1 MTKKKAVIWCA
12 VSTQAQTAEDKI
24 SLPEQEQAARD
35 WCQENTL
42 SVSAILKVPGY
53 SRRESDIIT
62 ALEDFAEQG
71 IYAYH

>member
-12 VSTQAQTAEDKI
+12 VSTQAQNAEDKI
-24 SLPEQEQAARD
+24 SLPEQEQAARN
-35 WCQENTL
+35 WCKENDLAVAT
-42 SVSAILKVPGY
+42 VLKVPGY

-71 IYAYH
+71 I